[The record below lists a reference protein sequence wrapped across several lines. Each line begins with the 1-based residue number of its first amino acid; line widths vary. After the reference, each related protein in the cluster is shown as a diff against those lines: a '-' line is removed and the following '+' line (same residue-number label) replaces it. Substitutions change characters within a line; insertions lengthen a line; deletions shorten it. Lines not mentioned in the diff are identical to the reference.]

1 MCSSCPCWKGQG
13 YGGAELSSL
22 KYEKQNTSRK
32 PLREFLFR
40 GCEKWNYWHQYFVLS
55 WKKGNKTDWVLD
67 CPTTLRSNYHKKM
80 KQTPISAKQL
90 DRDTSCKFN
99 TYHILLLLSLAFP
112 YIQNLPIF
120 LLLTKSF
127 LKKPS
132 VH

>member
-1 MCSSCPCWKGQG
+1 MFFMSLLKRPRLRWCWIEFSKIWKTKHKQKAFKGVVVLWVW
-13 YGGAELSSL
+13 EINEIIDTSISSL
-22 KYEKQNTSRK
+22 E
-32 PLREFLFR
+32 
-40 GCEKWNYWHQYFVLS
+40 
-55 WKKGNKTDWVLD
+55 KGNKTDWVLD

-99 TYHILLLLSLAFP
+99 TYHILLLWSLAFP

>member
-1 MCSSCPCWKGQG
+1 MFFMSLLKRPRLRWCWIEFSKIWKTKHKQKAFKGVFVPWVW
-13 YGGAELSSL
+13 EMKLL
-22 KYEKQNTSRK
+22 T
-32 PLREFLFR
+32 PVFR
-40 GCEKWNYWHQYFVLS
+40 P
-55 WKKGNKTDWVLD
+55 WKKGTKTDWVLD